1 MCNSISKKYHFE
13 HFFFDFFVAKATF
26 LGKNNTAT
34 ANAFKKHRNAV
45 FILIFIVQYRYLH
58 IGSFQHLLSQFIRIR
73 ICINNPLNT
82 SIDQYFSTDNT
93 RLMSTI
99 QRTSVNGYAMISG
112 LNNGILLSMDTAAF
126 VRRVLSI
133 VHAGNLSP
141 SNAQV

>member
-1 MCNSISKKYHFE
+1 M
-13 HFFFDFFVAKATF
+13 
-26 LGKNNTAT
+26 
-34 ANAFKKHRNAV
+34 
-45 FILIFIVQYRYLH
+45 QYRYLH

-112 LNNGILLSMDTAAF
+112 LNNGILLSMDTAA
-126 VRRVLSI
+126 
-133 VHAGNLSP
+133 
-141 SNAQV
+141 